1 MSGNRQAKPTAAD
14 IRAAKELKR
23 RWLAIPR
30 DFRPTQ
36 EQMAARYGEGANQ
49 SLMSQYLNGR
59 IPLNVRAVMFFAREF
74 GCAPREIYPD
84 LPGLDA
90 FTDLYHTMTGRGYP
104 EGVADPKVMYFAGH
118 GAAAEDR
125 EWASFDAAKKRD
137 ILELF
142 KQAATLAAPVK
153 KAPKPRIKRRK

>member
-1 MSGNRQAKPTAAD
+1 MAGNRQAKPTAAD

-59 IPLNVRAVMFFAREF
+59 IPLNIRAVMFFAREF

-90 FTDLYHTMTGRGYP
+90 FTDLYHTMTGRGFP
-104 EGVADPKVMYFAGH
+104 EGVADPKMVYFAGH
-118 GAAAEDR
+118 GAAPEDR

-137 ILELF
+137 ILELLH
-142 KQAATLAAPVK
+142 KASSLSAPAEKAK
-153 KAPKPRIKRRK
+153 KSKGKRRK